1 MTTISTA
8 LLDTLSTE
16 VTNLNQSGTDS
27 LNDLLQDSNEFLAE
41 LRLIELDLIE
51 EVNSQEN
58 ELPLHKPVDPVDK
71 LLKLS
76 DKWYKSSISRLKS
89 YNSANNKFSKNIL
102 NNPKFSIEL
111 DDAYTYPLLLNN
123 YPRNNLD
130 GHQQKHGSTRSKDIN
145 REAPEE
151 GHPLLPKSSQ
161 LEQIKMK
168 IEKSLSRQLFFI
180 Y

>member
-1 MTTISTA
+1 MTTTSTA

-76 DKWYKSSISRLKS
+76 DKWYKSSIS
-89 YNSANNKFSKNIL
+89 
-102 NNPKFSIEL
+102 
-111 DDAYTYPLLLNN
+111 D
-123 YPRNNLD
+123 
-130 GHQQKHGSTRSKDIN
+130 
-145 REAPEE
+145 
-151 GHPLLPKSSQ
+151 
-161 LEQIKMK
+161 
-168 IEKSLSRQLFFI
+168 
-180 Y
+180 